1 MALVFGPIPSRRLG
15 SSLGINHIPPKNC
28 SYACVYCQVG
38 ATSSMTIERRA
49 FYPIQEIISEVDQK
63 ISASLKAGASIDYLT
78 LVPDGEPTLDINLG
92 RLIRELHKFS
102 YPVAVISNGS
112 LIDRADVQE
121 ELLEADWVSLKVD
134 ALQEKIWR
142 KVNRPHGRLSLSSI
156 LAGMLVF
163 RQKFQAALVTE
174 TLLVEGLNDGLGA
187 IQALADFLLE
197 LQPLKSWL
205 SIPIRPPVET
215 WVKPPSPSVLWEILQ
230 TISAKISFLDILFD
244 LEETDFRST
253 GNIRDDILS
262 ISAVHPIQEEALKNM
277 LARAGADW
285 AVVSD
290 LISSNLIK
298 KTLHFGKWFYT
309 RRNPST
315 RQSQNRYL

>member
-1 MALVFGPIPSRRLG
+1 MALVFGPVPSRRLG

-49 FYPIQEIISEVDQK
+49 FYPIQEIISEVEQK
-63 ISASLKAGASIDYLT
+63 ISASLQAGASIDYLT

-92 RLIRELHKFS
+92 RLIRELKKFS

-134 ALQEKIWR
+134 AVQEEIWR

-163 RQKFQAALVTE
+163 RRKYQAALVTE
-174 TLLVEGLNDGLGA
+174 TMLVEGLNDDHGA
-187 IQALADFLLE
+187 IQTLADFLLE

-215 WVKPPSPSVLWEILQ
+215 WVKPPGPSVLWEILQ
-230 TISAKISFLDILFD
+230 TMSSKIPFTGLLFD

-277 LARAGADW
+277 LARAGTDW
-285 AVVSD
+285 AVVNA
-290 LISSNLIK
+290 LISENLIE
-298 KTLHFGKWFYT
+298 KTLHAGKWFYT
-309 RRNPST
+309 RRNPSA
-315 RQSQNRYL
+315 RWSPDRNL

>member
-1 MALVFGPIPSRRLG
+1 MSIVFGPVPSRRLG

-38 ATSSMTIERRA
+38 ATSSMSIKRKE
-49 FYPIQEIISEVDQK
+49 FYPIQEIISEVEQK
-63 ISASLKAGASIDYLT
+63 INASLKSGASIDYLT

-112 LIDRADVQE
+112 LIDRADIQE
-121 ELLEADWVSLKVD
+121 ELLEADWVSLKIDTV
-134 ALQEKIWR
+134 QEEIWR
-142 KVNRPHGRLSLSSI
+142 KVNRPHGRLVLSSI
-156 LAGMLVF
+156 LAGMLTF
-163 RQKFQAALVTE
+163 RQKFKAALVTE
-174 TLLVEGLNDGLGA
+174 TMLVEGINDDLGA
-187 IQALADFLLE
+187 IQRLGDFLLE

-215 WVKPPSPSVLWEILQ
+215 WVKPPSPTALWDIVLTL
-230 TISAKISFLDILFD
+230 SNKIPFTGLLFD

-253 GNIRDDILS
+253 GNMREDILS

-285 AVVSD
+285 TIVND
-290 LISSNLIK
+290 LISANLIE
-298 KTLHFGKWFYT
+298 KTLHAGNWFYT
-309 RRNPST
+309 RKNPSA
-315 RQSQNRYL
+315 RWSQDRNL